1 MIAAL
6 GSAVGGWWRRTGPE
20 RHTVRVPG
28 TAALPHR
35 LAVQVGG
42 YGQLLSSDEGEE
54 VLLASRK
61 SHRRV

>member
-1 MIAAL
+1 MVAL
-6 GSAVGGWWRRTGPE
+6 GSAVGGWRRRVGSE

-42 YGQLLSSDEGEE
+42 YGQLLLSDEGE
-54 VLLASRK
+54 
-61 SHRRV
+61 

>member
-1 MIAAL
+1 MVAL
-6 GSAVGGWWRRTGPE
+6 GSTVGGWRRRVGSE

-42 YGQLLSSDEGEE
+42 YGQLLLSDEGEE
-54 VLLASRK
+54 VQLASRE